1 MLSNPTQPPE
11 WQARGYHARGKLAV
25 AVGQLQ
31 LAESE
36 FRTAQSDFPALM
48 LAQRVLRAAMP
59 AFPVDRDKLESLRS
73 EVARWDTTEAPLT
86 TLSGGD
92 LHSGSQAAVKTFL
105 LGLLDFRAGD
115 WDAARQKLL
124 SLERQGG
131 RDAES
136 FAKTLRVFMAWHS
149 GRNNEALHLLD
160 AAQVQVFF
168 RLAAQSPFYH
178 QSLSRYVRAEILFT
192 EGRYKEANDWYASL
206 VDNNFVSWGFNYL
219 GPSYLRRAEC
229 YEKLGDT
236 DKAIEF
242 YGRFVDL
249 WQNCDPEL
257 RPMLDDAKQKRERLL
272 LESVKEPVEK
282 QKQLQTETKQ

>member
-1 MLSNPTQPPE
+1 M
-11 WQARGYHARGKLAV
+11 
-25 AVGQLQ
+25 
-31 LAESE
+31 AESE